1 MKLMVRNI
9 EIIYSKNQEQYV
21 DSIKGTI
28 EDNYELIFGFL
39 GKNKVVDISNGI
51 DVFYDII
58 KEICNSDEM
67 KNLFSNVDLL
77 PTLYLETLI
86 RREKKL
92 GTTIVEL
99 YSDMSDELLS
109 SMIAY
114 KYFEV
119 NGTFD
124 DFVEYL
130 KLKDRK
136 DEISKWLQNVSR
148 WDTYNYLLKLLSNIL
163 RQIDDDTLKQLNHLI
178 NNWVDDVAIRAI
190 EYVTNND
197 DKQEY
202 QKISME
208 EFDSLFYEF
217 LNYIQAPGEWLIAYN
232 NLKENKLILVD
243 EKSESSM
250 CYQDDD
256 GVFKI
261 LLENC
266 DDLRGFCD
274 FVHEFIHYVSRQN
287 GLLVSNMSITEFPSI
302 FFETLCAEFLKEKGY
317 SSEIVDQ
324 ILNSRGYN
332 NFMIFISMRTLFA
345 DLMRYLNCGVVSRDD
360 KIALYQEYINSLN
373 EVKKNFLEKLIDSG
387 EKVEDL
393 DFLEEVKRD
402 IETMV
407 DEDCDSMIVAFVKD
421 GLLVINGYQYLIA
434 TYLANNVLEKLN
446 NDDTIISKMVDVT
459 NNLGNVSIKNIIE
472 LFNIKNILEEP
483 SIKKLVKNKND

>member
-99 YSDMSDELLS
+99 YSNVSDELLS

-163 RQIDDDTLKQLNHLI
+163 RQIDDNTLKQLNYLI
-178 NNWVDDVAIRAI
+178 NNWVDDVAIRAM
-190 EYVTNND
+190 EYVTNNE

-208 EFDSLFYEF
+208 EFD
-217 LNYIQAPGEWLIAYN
+217 
-232 NLKENKLILVD
+232 KLILVD

-266 DDLRGFCD
+266 DDLRGFCH

-302 FFETLCAEFLKEKGY
+302 FFETLCAEFLEEKGY

-332 NFMIFISMRTLFA
+332 NFMIYISMRTLFA

-360 KIALYQEYINSLN
+360 KIALYQKYINSLN

-393 DFLEEVKRD
+393 DFLGEVKRD

-407 DEDCDSMIVAFVKD
+407 DEDCDSMTVAFVKD

-472 LFNIKNILEEP
+472 LFNIENILEEP